1 MVAAELGKQLMI
13 RVEDHVGTLAEITN
27 LVSPSGINLIAICA
41 YAVGK
46 TVAIMLV
53 TDDNNG
59 AKRLLQKK
67 GYQVQEEEIILLTI
81 DNKPGSLQKVTD
93 KLAQGGIDLRLIYGS
108 VDKGSEN
115 TRIVVITKNN
125 LDAMMIIKTELER
138 R

>member
-1 MVAAELGKQLMI
+1 MITAELGKQLMI
-13 RVEDHVGTLAEITN
+13 RVEDHVGTLAEITD

-53 TDDNNG
+53 TDDNNET
-59 AKRLLQKK
+59 KRLLQKK
-67 GYQVQEEEIILLTI
+67 GYRVEEEEIILLTV
-81 DNKPGSLQKVTD
+81 DNKPGALQSVID
-93 KLAQGGIDLRLIYGS
+93 KLARASIDLRLIYGS
-108 VDKGSEN
+108 AEKNSEHS
-115 TRIVVITKNN
+115 RIVLISKNN

>member
-1 MVAAELGKQLMI
+1 MITAELGKQLMI

-27 LVSPSGINLIAICA
+27 LVSPSGINMIALCA

-53 TDDNNG
+53 TDDNN
-59 AKRLLQKK
+59 ATKKLLQKK
-67 GYQVQEEEIILLTI
+67 GYRVEEEEIILLTV
-81 DNKPGSLQKVTD
+81 DNKPGSLQRVID
-93 KLAQGGIDLRLIYGS
+93 KIAQAGIDLRLIYGS
-108 VDKGSEN
+108 VEKNSEHS
-115 TRIVVITKNN
+115 RIVLISKNN

>member
-1 MVAAELGKQLMI
+1 MITAELGKQLMI
-13 RVEDHVGTLAEITN
+13 RVEDHVGTLAEITD

-53 TDDNNG
+53 TDDNNET
-59 AKRLLQKK
+59 KRLLQKK
-67 GYQVQEEEIILLTI
+67 GYRVEEEEIILLTV
-81 DNKPGSLQKVTD
+81 DNKPGALQSVID
-93 KLAQGGIDLRLIYGS
+93 KLAGASIDLRLIYGS
-108 VDKGSEN
+108 AEKNSEHS
-115 TRIVVITKNN
+115 RIVLISKNN